1 MRAVDGRIEGEVL
14 GNVLDR
20 FAERGR
26 IISYLVDTDGWLWV
40 KMATAE
46 QATRVAKRMSGVAI
60 LQGRVVLAVM
70 QSSALDWPTDLVP
83 ALFGS
88 VADRVVP
95 TPDASAWNRRRGR
108 SSQAAHDRFMKFMEK
123 HLVVF
128 ETRNAKRGVYIC
140 SLQRVCRSAPFA
152 AEI

>member
-20 FAERGR
+20 FAKRGR